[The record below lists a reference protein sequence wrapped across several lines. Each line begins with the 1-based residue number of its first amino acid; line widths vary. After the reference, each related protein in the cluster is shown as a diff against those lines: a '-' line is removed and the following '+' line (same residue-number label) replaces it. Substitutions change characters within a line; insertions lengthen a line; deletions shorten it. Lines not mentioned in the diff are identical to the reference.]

1 MANKNPPT
9 LPKLELAVMK
19 VVWAKGRVT
28 VYDVQAALLP
38 KRKLAYTSVASTL
51 RVLEE
56 KKFLTHDMDGRTYIY
71 RPLVQESEVS
81 KSMLQDILDRLFDG
95 STEQLLTTLFETQK
109 VKPEELKKIQA
120 KVAAYQKEH
129 KDESS

>member
-1 MANKNPPT
+1 MTGKESMA

-28 VYDVQAALLP
+28 VYDVQEALLP
-38 KRKLAYTSVASTL
+38 ERKLAYTSVASTL
-51 RVLEE
+51 RILE
-56 KKFLTHDMDGRTYIY
+56 KKRFLTHDMDGRTYVY
-71 RPLVQESEVS
+71 RPLLQESEVS

-109 VKPEELKKIQA
+109 VKTEELEKIQA
-120 KVAAYQKEH
+120 RIAAYQKEH
-129 KDESS
+129 KDE